1 MPKTKIKPNK
11 NAIQER
17 AKMTVDAILQATTY
31 ILKRQGHEG
40 LTTNKIAEKAGVNI
54 ASLYQY
60 FPNKESILFYLHKAE
75 WESTWDKLKNLIANE
90 DIDPKLKLQLLITS
104 FLWSEHEEVELRLA
118 LRQSAIAFQSTKEYK
133 RHRELVFKTLLEFF
147 RQFARRRSEREIVFL
162 TQFVINLITGFCEK
176 DSEEALEPTEI
187 DEKARL
193 ISLIVEH
200 LFANEAYKMNSQ

>member
-1 MPKTKIKPNK
+1 MPKTQIKPNK

-60 FPNKESILFYLHKAE
+60 FPNKESILFSLHKSE
-75 WESTWDKLKNLIANE
+75 WESTWDKLQSLIANE
-90 DIDPKLKLQLLITS
+90 NIDPKPKLQLLITS
-104 FLWSEHEEVELRLA
+104 FLRSEHEEVELRLA
-118 LRQSAIAFQSTKEYK
+118 LRQSAIAFQSTTEYK

-147 RQFARRRSEREIVFL
+147 RQFARLRSERELVFR

-176 DSEEALEPTEI
+176 DSEETHTSIEI

-193 ISLIVEH
+193 LSLVVEH
-200 LFANEAYKMNSQ
+200 FLAK

>member
-1 MPKTKIKPNK
+1 MPKTQIKPNK

-60 FPNKESILFYLHKAE
+60 FPNKESILFSLHKSE
-75 WESTWDKLKNLIANE
+75 WESTWDKLKSLIANE
-90 DIDPKLKLQLLITS
+90 DIGPKPKLQLLITS
-104 FLWSEHEEVELRLA
+104 FLRSEHEEVELRLA
-118 LRQSAIAFQSTKEYK
+118 LRQSAIAFQSTSEYK

-147 RQFARRRSEREIVFL
+147 RQFAQRRSERELVFL
-162 TQFVINLITGFCEK
+162 THIVINLITGFCEK
-176 DSEEALEPTEI
+176 DSEETLTPIDI
-187 DEKARL
+187 DEKALL
-193 ISLIVEH
+193 ISLVVEH
-200 LFANEAYKMNSQ
+200 LFATGAYKKNSQ

>member
-1 MPKTKIKPNK
+1 MPKTQIKPHK

-17 AKMTVDAILQATTY
+17 AKMTVVAILQATTY
-31 ILKRQGHEG
+31 LLKRQGHEG

-60 FPNKESILFYLHKAE
+60 FPNKEAILFSLHQAE
-75 WESTWDKLKNLIANE
+75 WESTWDKLKTLIANE
-90 DIDPKLKLQLLITS
+90 NIDPKPKLQLLITS
-104 FLWSEHEEVELRLA
+104 FLRSEHEEVELRLA
-118 LRQSAIAFQSTKEYK
+118 LRQSAIAFQSTTEYK

-147 RQFARRRSEREIVFL
+147 RPFARRRSERELVFL

-176 DSEEALEPTEI
+176 DSEETLTPLEI

-193 ISLIVEH
+193 ISLVVEH
-200 LFANEAYKMNSQ
+200 LFTKAYK